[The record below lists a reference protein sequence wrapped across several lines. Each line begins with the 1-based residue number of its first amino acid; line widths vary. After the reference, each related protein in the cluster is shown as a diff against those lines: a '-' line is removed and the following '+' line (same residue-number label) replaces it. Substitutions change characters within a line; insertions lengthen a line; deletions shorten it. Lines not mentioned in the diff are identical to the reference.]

1 MKIILACENKKIKKY
16 LSEIK
21 KNNLIIKNVQYREA
35 IIDILNKENNI
46 NLIFLYEKIP
56 GEISIEDLIKK
67 IKLIDKKIKII
78 IFLEKENKEKKIK
91 LKNLEI
97 NNIYLINKINKKIF
111 INILNNNSNKK
122 ILKNNQNKIKRIYYK
137 NNNCFT
143 KLNNKNKK
151 ENLKKIYIKKHIKKI
166 KNIYVKIIKKYL
178 STKNKFDKK
187 DEITK
192 YKITKYK
199 NKHKNKYKNI
209 NVNKNKLIG
218 IFGEKNS
225 GKTTIIYLIIIFL
238 LEKNNKILLI
248 NLNNK
253 NNYSKLNNKNIN
265 KKNNYKIIKNN
276 YKKIKNTKI
285 KNIKNIK
292 NFKIINLIEKQ
303 FEKNLKKCKKD
314 EEDKN
319 IPLNTLNNISPDID
333 IFKSY
338 NKISTPALVRRVNLE
353 KDEKDL
359 SSNKYFA
366 KPDYSVIVGNNIYA
380 KIDADKIF
388 VLREGGTPIDVSPEE
403 KDGFFVYDKNSKIIK
418 LVYSYKQSYII
429 DFYSYNPLNS
439 HKEKTVKYY
448 NYNKDGYTIDLENIE
463 YDDGIDNTFIPKY
476 LEVK

>member
-16 LSEIK
+16 FSEIK
-21 KNNLIIKNVQYREA
+21 NNNLIIKKVQYREA
-35 IIDILNKENNI
+35 IIDIIKKENNI
-46 NLIFLYEKIP
+46 SFIFLYEKIP

-67 IKLIDKKIKII
+67 IKLINKKIKII
-78 IFLEKENKEKKIK
+78 IFLEKENIDKKIK

-151 ENLKKIYIKKHIKKI
+151 ENLKKIYIKKYIKKI

-276 YKKIKNTKI
+276 YKKIKNTEI

-319 IPLNTLNNISPDID
+319 IIFIKNIIKENKKIYDYILMDIGY
-333 IFKSY
+333 IY
-338 NKISTPALVRRVNLE
+338 NKKLKEDIIKILDKKVYVCNKNILGIKEFLRYCKINNYNRKNNKRSLHIIQ
-353 KDEKDL
+353 
-359 SSNKYFA
+359 NKYNFN
-366 KPDYSVIVGNNIYA
+366 SLSNLIVKNILGKFCYA
-380 KIDADKIF
+380 HKLF
-388 VLREGGTPIDVSPEE
+388 
-403 KDGFFVYDKNSKIIK
+403 YDKNFLNLEEKFLKNQKIK
-418 LVYSYKQSYII
+418 LK
-429 DFYSYNPLNS
+429 
-439 HKEKTVKYY
+439 
-448 NYNKDGYTIDLENIE
+448 
-463 YDDGIDNTFIPKY
+463 IPIRK
-476 LEVK
+476 LIKKIVS

>member
-1 MKIILACENKKIKKY
+1 MKIILACENKKIIKY
-16 LSEIK
+16 LNEIK
-21 KNNLIIKNVQYREA
+21 NNNLIIKKVQYREA
-35 IIDILNKENNI
+35 IIDILKKENNI
-46 NLIFLYEKIP
+46 NFIFLYEKIP

-67 IKLIDKKIKII
+67 IKLINKKIKII
-78 IFLEKENKEKKIK
+78 IFLEKENIDKKIK

-97 NNIYLINKINKKIF
+97 NNIYLINKINKKILL
-111 INILNNNSNKK
+111 NIFNNISNKK

-276 YKKIKNTKI
+276 YKKIKNTEI

-319 IPLNTLNNISPDID
+319 IIFIKNTIKENKKIYDYILMDIGY
-333 IFKSY
+333 IY
-338 NKISTPALVRRVNLE
+338 NKKLKEDIIKILDKKVYVCNKNILGIKEFLRYCKINNYNRKNNKRSLHIIQ
-353 KDEKDL
+353 
-359 SSNKYFA
+359 NKYNFN
-366 KPDYSVIVGNNIYA
+366 SLSNLIVKNILGKFCYA
-380 KIDADKIF
+380 HKLF
-388 VLREGGTPIDVSPEE
+388 
-403 KDGFFVYDKNSKIIK
+403 YDKNFLNLEEKFLKNQKIK
-418 LVYSYKQSYII
+418 LK
-429 DFYSYNPLNS
+429 
-439 HKEKTVKYY
+439 
-448 NYNKDGYTIDLENIE
+448 
-463 YDDGIDNTFIPKY
+463 IPIRK
-476 LEVK
+476 LIKKIVS